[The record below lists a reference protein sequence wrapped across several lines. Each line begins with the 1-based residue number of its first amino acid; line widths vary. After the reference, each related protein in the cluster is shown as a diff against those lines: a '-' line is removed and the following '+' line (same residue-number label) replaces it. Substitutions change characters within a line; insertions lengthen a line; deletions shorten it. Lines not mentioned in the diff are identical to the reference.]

1 MPESDNYESVSEDIA
16 SKFKA
21 IRKAEG
27 LSARAASEATGI
39 AFGTWRAV
47 EQGQIPRFDQ
57 LIKLFKFPD
66 FRKYALWFVLSSPCP
81 RAGQIAPEGSGPA
94 VPDDA
99 FLDTDLMEV
108 VIEAVE
114 TASQQHGIEL
124 PPDRKSKIFSLLY
137 GQYWKQDDQEIDM
150 SNVIQLIKIA
160 A

>member
-1 MPESDNYESVSEDIA
+1 MPESNSFESVNEEIA
-16 SKFKA
+16 EKFKA
-21 IRKAEG
+21 VRKAEG

-66 FRKYALWFVLSSPCP
+66 FRKYAMWFVLGSPCP
-81 RAGQIAPEGSGPA
+81 RAGQVTPEGFRSTT
-94 VPDDA
+94 PDDSY
-99 FLDTDLMEV
+99 LDTDLMEI

-114 TASQQHGIEL
+114 TAAQKHDIEL
-124 PPDRKSKIFSLLY
+124 PPDRKSKIISLLY

>member
-1 MPESDNYESVSEDIA
+1 MPENYEYESVSEEVA
-16 SKFKA
+16 EKFKA
-21 IRKAEG
+21 VRKAEG

-57 LIKLFKFPD
+57 LVKLLRFPD
-66 FRKYALWFVLSSPCP
+66 FRKYAMWFVLGTPCP
-81 RAGQIAPEGSGPA
+81 RAGQVAPEDSRSNT
-94 VPDDA
+94 PDDS

-114 TASQQHGIEL
+114 TAAQKYDIEL
-124 PPDRKSKIFSLLY
+124 LPDRKSKIINLLY